1 MQKLQFCSG
10 AQPVMRVFKT
20 VLYKQEVM
28 YVVLVH
34 SPVNDE
40 LLSERPLLTDDP
52 NSVCSYR
59 GGCFIWRP
67 EAMCGTHRC
76 ELVLRPDEN
85 QVGVR
90 NVVSYPQ
97 FYVWDHV
104 AVALHVDRQM
114 LNFHSARLRQNLKYC
129 SRAKPSI
136 IPRYRFDD
144 FPEAKAILMKLCPK
158 TPSPSK

>member
-20 VLYKQEVM
+20 VLYKQEVI
-28 YVVLVH
+28 
-34 SPVNDE
+34 
-40 LLSERPLLTDDP
+40 
-52 NSVCSYR
+52 

-144 FPEAKAILMKLCPK
+144 FPEAKAILMKVCPK